1 MVAKKFLTA
10 TWRHLILMNWRV
22 DEDLLT
28 PNLPLGVELD
38 RWDGDCWA
46 SLVGFQFLHMSVKGV
61 PAFGYRDFPE
71 INLRFYVKRQV
82 NGETRRG
89 VVFIREITPHF
100 MVGWVARA
108 LYNEPYITMRMRQN
122 VDESGALY
130 QLQNDGQ
137 WQGLS
142 VRTVGPW
149 RDQVE
154 AELFITEHYWGYNT
168 QRNGDAMEYEVEH
181 PTWRARSVESQCL
194 DLDVEKLYGPQ
205 WAKALDSKPHSTI
218 FAEGSGVMVRSGNRI

>member
-1 MVAKKFLTA
+1 MSTPFLTA
-10 TWRHLILMNWRV
+10 TWRHLVLMNWRV
-22 DEDLLT
+22 DENLLVSH
-28 PNLPLGVELD
+28 LPSGVELD

-46 SLVGFQFLHMSVKGV
+46 SLVGFQFLHMSVKGM

-89 VVFIREITPHF
+89 VVFIREITPHH

-108 LYNEPYITMRMRQN
+108 LYNEPYITMPMRQS

-130 QLQNDGQ
+130 QLQIEGH
-137 WQGLS
+137 WQGLG
-142 VRTVGPW
+142 VRTAGAW
-149 RDQVE
+149 RDQDE

-168 QRNGDAMEYEVEH
+168 QRNGDTMEYQVEH
-181 PTWRARSVESQCL
+181 PTWRARSVEPDCL
-194 DLDVEKLYGPQ
+194 DLDIEKLYGEK
-205 WAKALDSKPHSTI
+205 WAQALDTKPDSMV
-218 FAEGSGVMVRSGNRI
+218 FAEGSGVTVQHGVRI

>member
-1 MVAKKFLTA
+1 MASPFLTA
-10 TWRHLILMNWRV
+10 TWRHLVLLNWRV
-22 DEDLLT
+22 NEDLLV
-28 PNLPLGVELD
+28 PHLPSGVELD

-89 VVFIREITPHF
+89 VVFIREITPHL

-108 LYNEPYITMRMRQN
+108 LYNEPYTTMPMRQS
-122 VDESGALY
+122 VDESHALY
-130 QLQNDGQ
+130 QLQIDGQ
-137 WQGLS
+137 WQGLG
-142 VRTVGPW
+142 VRHAGAW
-149 RDQVE
+149 RDQDE

-168 QRNGDAMEYEVEH
+168 QRNGDAMEYQVEH
-181 PTWRARSVESQCL
+181 PTWRARSIEPDCL
-194 DLDVEKLYGPQ
+194 DLDIERLYGEQ
-205 WAKALDSKPHSTI
+205 WAQALGTKPDSMV
-218 FAEGSGVMVRSGNRI
+218 FAEGSGVTVRSGVRI

>member
-1 MVAKKFLTA
+1 MASPFLTA
-10 TWRHLILMNWRV
+10 TWRHLVLLNWRV
-22 DEDLLT
+22 NEDLLV
-28 PNLPLGVELD
+28 PHLPSGVELD

-89 VVFIREITPHF
+89 VVFIREITPHL

-108 LYNEPYITMRMRQN
+108 LYNEPYTTMPMRQS
-122 VDESGALY
+122 VDESHARY
-130 QLQNDGQ
+130 QLQIDGQ
-137 WQGLS
+137 WQGLG
-142 VRTVGPW
+142 VRTARAW
-149 RDQVE
+149 RGQDE

-168 QRNGDAMEYEVEH
+168 QRNGDAMEYQVEH
-181 PTWRARSVESQCL
+181 PTWRARSIELDCL
-194 DLDVEKLYGPQ
+194 DLDIEKLYGEQ
-205 WAKALDSKPHSTI
+205 WAQALGAKPDSMV
-218 FAEGSGVMVRSGNRI
+218 FAEGSGVTVRSGVRI

>member
-1 MVAKKFLTA
+1 MASPFLTA
-10 TWRHLILMNWRV
+10 TWRHLVLLNWRV
-22 DEDLLT
+22 NEDLLV
-28 PNLPLGVELD
+28 PHLPSGVELD

-89 VVFIREITPHF
+89 VVFIREITPHL

-108 LYNEPYITMRMRQN
+108 LYNEPYTTMPMRQS
-122 VDESGALY
+122 VDESPARY
-130 QLQNDGQ
+130 QLQIDGQ
-137 WQGLS
+137 WQGVG
-142 VRTVGPW
+142 VRTAGAW
-149 RDQVE
+149 RDQDE

-168 QRNGDAMEYEVEH
+168 QRNGDAMEYQVEH
-181 PTWRARSVESQCL
+181 PTWRARSIEPDCL
-194 DLDVEKLYGPQ
+194 DLDIEKLYGEQ
-205 WAKALDSKPHSTI
+205 WAQALGTKPDSMV
-218 FAEGSGVMVRSGNRI
+218 FAEGSGVTVQSGVRI

>member
-1 MVAKKFLTA
+1 MACSFLTA
-10 TWRHLILMNWRV
+10 TWRHLVLLNWRV
-22 DEDLLT
+22 DEDLLV
-28 PNLPLGVELD
+28 PHLPSGVELD

-89 VVFIREITPHF
+89 VVFIREITPHL

-108 LYNEPYITMRMRQN
+108 LYNEPYTTMPMRQS
-122 VDESGALY
+122 VDESHARY
-130 QLQNDGQ
+130 QLQIDGQ
-137 WQGLS
+137 WQGLG
-142 VRTVGPW
+142 VRTAGAW
-149 RDQVE
+149 RDQDE

-168 QRNGDAMEYEVEH
+168 QRNGDAMEYQVEH
-181 PTWRARSVESQCL
+181 PTWRARSIEPDCL
-194 DLDVEKLYGPQ
+194 DLDIEKLYGEQ
-205 WAKALDSKPHSTI
+205 WAQALGTKPDSMV
-218 FAEGSGVMVRSGNRI
+218 FAEGSGVTVRSGVRI

>member
-1 MVAKKFLTA
+1 MASPFLTA
-10 TWRHLILMNWRV
+10 TWRHLVLLNWRV
-22 DEDLLT
+22 NEDLLV
-28 PNLPLGVELD
+28 PHLPSGVELD

-89 VVFIREITPHF
+89 VVFIREITPHL

-108 LYNEPYITMRMRQN
+108 LYNEPYITMPMRQS
-122 VDESGALY
+122 VDESHARY
-130 QLQNDGQ
+130 QLQIDGQ
-137 WQGLS
+137 WQGLG
-142 VRTVGPW
+142 VRTAGAW
-149 RDQVE
+149 RDQDE

-168 QRNGDAMEYEVEH
+168 QRNGDAMEYQVEH
-181 PTWRARSVESQCL
+181 PTWRARSIEPDFL
-194 DLDVEKLYGPQ
+194 DLDIEKLYGEK
-205 WAKALDSKPHSTI
+205 WAQALGTKPDSMVL
-218 FAEGSGVMVRSGNRI
+218 AEGSGVTVQAGIRI

>member
-1 MVAKKFLTA
+1 MSSPFLTA
-10 TWRHLILMNWRV
+10 TWRHLVLLNSRV
-22 DEDLLT
+22 DEDLLV
-28 PNLPLGVELD
+28 PHLPSGVELD

-89 VVFIREITPHF
+89 VVFIREITPHL

-108 LYNEPYITMRMRQN
+108 LYNEPYTTMPMRQS
-122 VDESGALY
+122 VDESHARY
-130 QLQNDGQ
+130 QLQIDGQ
-137 WQGLS
+137 WQGLG
-142 VRTVGPW
+142 VRAAGAW
-149 RDQVE
+149 RDQDE

-168 QRNGDAMEYEVEH
+168 QRNGDAMEYQVEH
-181 PTWRARSVESQCL
+181 PTWRARSIELDCL
-194 DLDVEKLYGPQ
+194 DLDIEKLYGAQ
-205 WAKALDSKPHSTI
+205 WAKALGAKPDSMV
-218 FAEGSGVMVRSGNRI
+218 FAEGSGVTVRSGVRI

>member
-1 MVAKKFLTA
+1 MASPFLTA
-10 TWRHLILMNWRV
+10 TWRHLVLLNWRV
-22 DEDLLT
+22 NENLLV
-28 PNLPLGVELD
+28 PHLPSGVELD

-89 VVFIREITPHF
+89 VVFIREITPHL

-108 LYNEPYITMRMRQN
+108 LYNEPYTTMPMRQS
-122 VDESGALY
+122 VDESHARY
-130 QLQNDGQ
+130 QLQIDGQ
-137 WQGLS
+137 WQGLG
-142 VRTVGPW
+142 VRTAGAW
-149 RDQVE
+149 RDQDE

-168 QRNGDAMEYEVEH
+168 QRNGDAMEYQVEH
-181 PTWRARSVESQCL
+181 PTWRARSIEPDCL
-194 DLDVEKLYGPQ
+194 DLDIEKLYGEQ
-205 WAKALDSKPHSTI
+205 WAQALGTKPDSMV
-218 FAEGSGVMVRSGNRI
+218 FAEGSGVTVRSGVRI

>member
-1 MVAKKFLTA
+1 MSSSFLTA
-10 TWRHLILMNWRV
+10 TWRHLVLLNWRV
-22 DEDLLT
+22 NEDLLV
-28 PNLPLGVELD
+28 PHLPSGVELD

-89 VVFIREITPHF
+89 VVFIREITPHL

-108 LYNEPYITMRMRQN
+108 LYNEPYTTMPMRQS
-122 VDESGALY
+122 VDESHARY
-130 QLQNDGQ
+130 QLQIDGQ
-137 WQGLS
+137 WQGLG
-142 VRTVGPW
+142 VRTAGAW
-149 RDQVE
+149 RDQDE

-168 QRNGDAMEYEVEH
+168 QRNGDAMEYQVEH
-181 PTWRARSVESQCL
+181 PTWRARSIEPDCL
-194 DLDVEKLYGPQ
+194 DLDIEKLYGAQ
-205 WAKALDSKPHSTI
+205 WAKALGVKPDSMV
-218 FAEGSGVMVRSGNRI
+218 FAEGSGVTVRSGVRI

>member
-1 MVAKKFLTA
+1 MASPFLTA
-10 TWRHLILMNWRV
+10 TWRHLVLLNWRV
-22 DEDLLT
+22 NEDLLV
-28 PNLPLGVELD
+28 PHLPSGVELD

-89 VVFIREITPHF
+89 VVFIREITPHL

-108 LYNEPYITMRMRQN
+108 LYNEPYTTMPMRQS
-122 VDESGALY
+122 VDESHARY
-130 QLQNDGQ
+130 QLQIDGQ
-137 WQGLS
+137 WQGLG
-142 VRTVGPW
+142 VRTAGAW
-149 RDQVE
+149 RDQDE

-168 QRNGDAMEYEVEH
+168 QRNGDAMEYQVEH
-181 PTWRARSVESQCL
+181 PTWRARSIEPDCL
-194 DLDVEKLYGPQ
+194 DLDIEKLYGEQ
-205 WAKALDSKPHSTI
+205 WAQALGAKPDSMV
-218 FAEGSGVMVRSGNRI
+218 FAEGSGVMVRSGVRI

>member
-1 MVAKKFLTA
+1 MASPFLTA
-10 TWRHLILMNWRV
+10 TWRHLVLLNWRV
-22 DEDLLT
+22 NEDLLV
-28 PNLPLGVELD
+28 PHLPSGVELD

-89 VVFIREITPHF
+89 VVFIREITPHL

-108 LYNEPYITMRMRQN
+108 LYNEPYTTMPMRQS
-122 VDESGALY
+122 VDESHARY
-130 QLQNDGQ
+130 QLQIDGQ
-137 WQGLS
+137 WQGLG
-142 VRTVGPW
+142 VRTAGAW
-149 RDQVE
+149 RDQDE

-168 QRNGDAMEYEVEH
+168 QRNGDAMEYQVEH
-181 PTWRARSVESQCL
+181 PTWRARSIEPDCL
-194 DLDVEKLYGPQ
+194 DLDIEKLYGEK
-205 WAKALDSKPHSTI
+205 WAQALGTKPDSMV
-218 FAEGSGVMVRSGNRI
+218 FAEGSGVTVQSGVRI

>member
-1 MVAKKFLTA
+1 MASPFLTA
-10 TWRHLILMNWRV
+10 TWRHLVLLNWRV
-22 DEDLLT
+22 NEDLLV
-28 PNLPLGVELD
+28 PHLPSGVELD

-89 VVFIREITPHF
+89 VVFIREITPHL

-108 LYNEPYITMRMRQN
+108 LYNEPYTTMPMRQS
-122 VDESGALY
+122 VDESHARY
-130 QLQNDGQ
+130 QLQIDGQ
-137 WQGLS
+137 WQGLG
-142 VRTVGPW
+142 VRTAGAW
-149 RDQVE
+149 RDQDE

-168 QRNGDAMEYEVEH
+168 QRNGDAMEYQVEH
-181 PTWRARSVESQCL
+181 PTWRARSIEPDCL
-194 DLDVEKLYGPQ
+194 DLDIEKLYGEQ
-205 WAKALDSKPHSTI
+205 WAQALGAKPDSMV
-218 FAEGSGVMVRSGNRI
+218 FAEGSGVTVRSGVRI

>member
-1 MVAKKFLTA
+1 MSTPFLTA
-10 TWRHLILMNWRV
+10 TWRHLVLMNWRV
-22 DEDLLT
+22 DENLLVSH
-28 PNLPLGVELD
+28 LPSGVELD

-46 SLVGFQFLHMSVKGV
+46 SLVGFQFLHMSVKGM

-89 VVFIREITPHF
+89 VVFIREITPHH

-108 LYNEPYITMRMRQN
+108 LYNEPYITMPMRQS

-130 QLQNDGQ
+130 QLQIEGH
-137 WQGLS
+137 WQGLG
-142 VRTVGPW
+142 VRTAGAW
-149 RDQVE
+149 RDQDE

-168 QRNGDAMEYEVEH
+168 QRNGDTMEYQVEH
-181 PTWRARSVESQCL
+181 PTWRARSVEPECL
-194 DLDVEKLYGPQ
+194 DLDIEKLYGEK
-205 WAKALDSKPHSTI
+205 WAQALDTKPDSMV
-218 FAEGSGVMVRSGNRI
+218 FAEGSGVTVQHGVRI

>member
-1 MVAKKFLTA
+1 MASKFLTA
-10 TWRHLILMNWRV
+10 TWRHLVLMNWRV
-22 DEDLLT
+22 DEDLLI
-28 PNLPLGVELD
+28 PHLPPGVELD

-89 VVFIREITPHF
+89 VVFIREITPHL

-108 LYNEPYITMRMRQN
+108 LYNEPYTTMPMRQS
-122 VDESGALY
+122 VDESHARY
-130 QLQNDGQ
+130 QLQIDGQ
-137 WQGLS
+137 WQGLG
-142 VRTVGPW
+142 VRTAGAW
-149 RDQVE
+149 RDQDE

-168 QRNGDAMEYEVEH
+168 QRNGDAMEYQVEH
-181 PTWRARSVESQCL
+181 PTWRARSIEPDCL
-194 DLDVEKLYGPQ
+194 DLDIEKLYGEQ
-205 WAKALDSKPHSTI
+205 WAQALGTKPDSMV
-218 FAEGSGVMVRSGNRI
+218 FAEGSGVTVRSGVRI

>member
-1 MVAKKFLTA
+1 M
-10 TWRHLILMNWRV
+10 
-22 DEDLLT
+22 
-28 PNLPLGVELD
+28 D

-89 VVFIREITPHF
+89 VVFIREITPHL

-108 LYNEPYITMRMRQN
+108 LYNEPYTTMPMRQS
-122 VDESGALY
+122 VDESHARY
-130 QLQNDGQ
+130 QLQIDGQ
-137 WQGLS
+137 WQGLG
-142 VRTVGPW
+142 VRTAGAW
-149 RDQVE
+149 RDQDE

-168 QRNGDAMEYEVEH
+168 QRNGDAMEYQVEH
-181 PTWRARSVESQCL
+181 PTWRARSIEPDCL
-194 DLDVEKLYGPQ
+194 DLDIERLYGEQ
-205 WAKALDSKPHSTI
+205 WAKALGAKPDSMV
-218 FAEGSGVMVRSGNRI
+218 FAEGSEVRVRSGVRI

>member
-1 MVAKKFLTA
+1 MASPFLTA
-10 TWRHLILMNWRV
+10 TWRHLVLLNWRV
-22 DEDLLT
+22 NEDLLV
-28 PNLPLGVELD
+28 PHLPSGVELD

-89 VVFIREITPHF
+89 VVFIREITPHL

-108 LYNEPYITMRMRQN
+108 LYNEPYTTMPMRQS
-122 VDESGALY
+122 VDESHARY
-130 QLQNDGQ
+130 QLQIDGQ
-137 WQGLS
+137 WQGLG
-142 VRTVGPW
+142 VRTARAW
-149 RDQVE
+149 RGQDE

-168 QRNGDAMEYEVEH
+168 QRNGDAMEYQVEH
-181 PTWRARSVESQCL
+181 PTWRARSIELDCL
-194 DLDVEKLYGPQ
+194 DLDIEKLYGEQ
-205 WAKALDSKPHSTI
+205 WAQALGAKPDSMV
-218 FAEGSGVMVRSGNRI
+218 FAEGSGVTVRAGVRI

>member
-1 MVAKKFLTA
+1 MASSFLTA
-10 TWRHLILMNWRV
+10 TWRHLVLLNWRV
-22 DEDLLT
+22 DEDLLV
-28 PNLPLGVELD
+28 PHLPSGVELD

-89 VVFIREITPHF
+89 VVFIREITPHL

-108 LYNEPYITMRMRQN
+108 LYNEPYITMPMRQS
-122 VDESGALY
+122 VDESHARY
-130 QLQNDGQ
+130 QLQIDGQ
-137 WQGLS
+137 WQGLG
-142 VRTVGPW
+142 VRTAGAW
-149 RDQVE
+149 RDQDE

-168 QRNGDAMEYEVEH
+168 QRNGDAMEYQVEH
-181 PTWRARSVESQCL
+181 PTWLARSIELDCL
-194 DLDVEKLYGPQ
+194 DLDIEKLYGEQ
-205 WAKALDSKPHSTI
+205 WAQALGTKPDSMV
-218 FAEGSGVMVRSGNRI
+218 FAEGSEVTVRSGVRI

>member
-1 MVAKKFLTA
+1 MASPFLTA
-10 TWRHLILMNWRV
+10 TWRHLVLLNWRV
-22 DEDLLT
+22 NEDLLV
-28 PNLPLGVELD
+28 PHLPSGVELD

-89 VVFIREITPHF
+89 VVFIREITPHL

-108 LYNEPYITMRMRQN
+108 LYNEPYTTMPMRQS
-122 VDESGALY
+122 VDESHARY
-130 QLQNDGQ
+130 QLQIDGQ
-137 WQGLS
+137 WQSLG
-142 VRTVGPW
+142 VRAAGAW
-149 RDQVE
+149 RDQDE

-168 QRNGDAMEYEVEH
+168 QRNGDAMEYQVEH
-181 PTWRARSVESQCL
+181 PTWRARSIELDCL
-194 DLDVEKLYGPQ
+194 DLDIEKLYGAQ
-205 WAKALDSKPHSTI
+205 WAKALGAKPDSMVL
-218 FAEGSGVMVRSGNRI
+218 AEGSGVTVRSGVRI

>member
-1 MVAKKFLTA
+1 VASPFLTA
-10 TWRHLILMNWRV
+10 TWRHLVLLNWRV
-22 DEDLLT
+22 NEDLLV
-28 PNLPLGVELD
+28 PHLPSGVELD

-89 VVFIREITPHF
+89 VVFIREITPHL

-108 LYNEPYITMRMRQN
+108 LYNEPYTTMPMRQS
-122 VDESGALY
+122 VEESHARY
-130 QLQNDGQ
+130 QLQIDGQ
-137 WQGLS
+137 WQGLG
-142 VRTVGPW
+142 VRTAGAW
-149 RDQVE
+149 RGQDE

-168 QRNGDAMEYEVEH
+168 QRNGDAMEYQVEH
-181 PTWRARSVESQCL
+181 PTWRARSIGLDCL
-194 DLDVEKLYGPQ
+194 DLDIEKLYGAQ
-205 WAKALDSKPHSTI
+205 WAKALGAKPDSMV
-218 FAEGSGVMVRSGNRI
+218 FAEGSGVTVRSGVRI

>member
-1 MVAKKFLTA
+1 MASPFLTA
-10 TWRHLILMNWRV
+10 TWRHLVLLNWRV
-22 DEDLLT
+22 NENLLV
-28 PNLPLGVELD
+28 PHLPPGVELD

-89 VVFIREITPHF
+89 VVFIREITPHL

-108 LYNEPYITMRMRQN
+108 LYNEPYTTMPMRQS
-122 VDESGALY
+122 VDESHARY
-130 QLQNDGQ
+130 QLQIDGQ
-137 WQGLS
+137 WQGLG
-142 VRTVGPW
+142 VRTAGAW
-149 RDQVE
+149 RDQDE

-168 QRNGDAMEYEVEH
+168 QRNGDAMEYQVEH
-181 PTWRARSVESQCL
+181 PTWRARSIEPDCL
-194 DLDVEKLYGPQ
+194 DLDIEKLYGEQ
-205 WAKALDSKPHSTI
+205 WAQALGTKPDSMV
-218 FAEGSGVMVRSGNRI
+218 FAEGSGVTVRSGVRI

>member
-1 MVAKKFLTA
+1 MASPFLTA
-10 TWRHLILMNWRV
+10 TWRHLVLLNWRV
-22 DEDLLT
+22 NEDLLV
-28 PNLPLGVELD
+28 PHLPSGVELD

-89 VVFIREITPHF
+89 VVFIREITPHL

-108 LYNEPYITMRMRQN
+108 LYNEPYTTMPMRQS
-122 VDESGALY
+122 VDESHALY
-130 QLQNDGQ
+130 QLQIDGQ
-137 WQGLS
+137 WQGLG
-142 VRTVGPW
+142 VRPAGAW
-149 RDQVE
+149 RDQDE

-168 QRNGDAMEYEVEH
+168 QRNGDAMEYQVEH
-181 PTWRARSVESQCL
+181 PTWRARSIEPDCL
-194 DLDVEKLYGPQ
+194 DLDIERLYGEQ
-205 WAKALDSKPHSTI
+205 WAKALGAKPDSMV
-218 FAEGSGVMVRSGNRI
+218 FAEGSEVTVRSGVRI

>member
-1 MVAKKFLTA
+1 MASPFLTA
-10 TWRHLILMNWRV
+10 TWRHLVLLNWRV
-22 DEDLLT
+22 NEDLLV
-28 PNLPLGVELD
+28 PHLPSGVELD

-89 VVFIREITPHF
+89 VVFIREITPHL

-108 LYNEPYITMRMRQN
+108 LYNEPYTTMPMRQS
-122 VDESGALY
+122 VDESHARY
-130 QLQNDGQ
+130 QLQIDGQ
-137 WQGLS
+137 WQGLG
-142 VRTVGPW
+142 VRTVGTW
-149 RDQVE
+149 RGQDE

-168 QRNGDAMEYEVEH
+168 QRNGDAMEYQVEH
-181 PTWRARSVESQCL
+181 PTWRARSIEPDCL
-194 DLDVEKLYGPQ
+194 DLDIEKLYGEQ
-205 WAKALDSKPHSTI
+205 WAQALGTKPDSMV
-218 FAEGSGVMVRSGNRI
+218 FAEGSGVTVRSGVRI

>member
-1 MVAKKFLTA
+1 MASPFLTA
-10 TWRHLILMNWRV
+10 TWRHLVLLNWRV
-22 DEDLLT
+22 NEDLLV
-28 PNLPLGVELD
+28 PHLPSGVELD

-89 VVFIREITPHF
+89 VVFIREVTPHL

-108 LYNEPYITMRMRQN
+108 LYNEPYITMPMRQS
-122 VDESGALY
+122 VDESHARY
-130 QLQNDGQ
+130 QLQIDGQ
-137 WQGLS
+137 WQGLG
-142 VRTVGPW
+142 VRTAGAW
-149 RDQVE
+149 RDQDE

-168 QRNGDAMEYEVEH
+168 QRNGDTMEYQVEH
-181 PTWRARSVESQCL
+181 PTWRARSIGPDCL
-194 DLDVEKLYGPQ
+194 DLDIEKLYGER
-205 WAKALDSKPHSTI
+205 WAQALGTNPDSMV
-218 FAEGSGVMVRSGNRI
+218 FAEGSGVTVQAGVRI

>member
-1 MVAKKFLTA
+1 MASPFLTA
-10 TWRHLILMNWRV
+10 TWRHLVLLNWRV
-22 DEDLLT
+22 NEDLLV
-28 PNLPLGVELD
+28 PHLPSGVELD

-89 VVFIREITPHF
+89 VVFIREITPHL

-108 LYNEPYITMRMRQN
+108 LYNEPYTTMPMRQS
-122 VDESGALY
+122 VDESHARY
-130 QLQNDGQ
+130 QLQIDGQ
-137 WQGLS
+137 WQGLG
-142 VRTVGPW
+142 VRAAGDW
-149 RDQVE
+149 RDQDE

-168 QRNGDAMEYEVEH
+168 QRNGDAMEYQVEH
-181 PTWRARSVESQCL
+181 PTWRARSIEPDCL
-194 DLDVEKLYGPQ
+194 DLDIEKLYGEQ
-205 WAKALDSKPHSTI
+205 WAQALGTKPDSMV
-218 FAEGSGVMVRSGNRI
+218 FAEGSGVTVRSGVRI

>member
-1 MVAKKFLTA
+1 MASPFLTA
-10 TWRHLILMNWRV
+10 TWRHLVLLNWRV
-22 DEDLLT
+22 NEDLLV
-28 PNLPLGVELD
+28 PYLPSGVELD

-89 VVFIREITPHF
+89 VVFIREVTPHL

-108 LYNEPYITMRMRQN
+108 LYNEPYITMPMRQS
-122 VDESGALY
+122 VDESHARY
-130 QLQNDGQ
+130 QLQIDGQ
-137 WQGLS
+137 WQGLG
-142 VRTVGPW
+142 VRTAGAW
-149 RDQVE
+149 RDQDE

-168 QRNGDAMEYEVEH
+168 QRNGDAMEYQVEH
-181 PTWRARSVESQCL
+181 PTWRARSIEPDCL
-194 DLDVEKLYGPQ
+194 DLDIEKLYGEK
-205 WAKALDSKPHSTI
+205 WAQALGTKPDSMVL
-218 FAEGSGVMVRSGNRI
+218 AEGSGVTVQAGIRI

>member
-1 MVAKKFLTA
+1 VASPFLTA
-10 TWRHLILMNWRV
+10 TWRHLVLLNWRV
-22 DEDLLT
+22 NEDLLV
-28 PNLPLGVELD
+28 PHLPSGVELD

-89 VVFIREITPHF
+89 VVFIREITPHL

-108 LYNEPYITMRMRQN
+108 LYNEPYTTMPMRQS
-122 VDESGALY
+122 VDESHARY
-130 QLQNDGQ
+130 QLQIDGQ
-137 WQGLS
+137 WQGLG
-142 VRTVGPW
+142 VRTAGAW
-149 RDQVE
+149 RDQDE

-168 QRNGDAMEYEVEH
+168 QRNGDAMEYQVEH
-181 PTWRARSVESQCL
+181 PTWRARSIEPDCL
-194 DLDVEKLYGPQ
+194 DLDIEKLYGEQ
-205 WAKALDSKPHSTI
+205 WAQALGTKPDSMV
-218 FAEGSGVMVRSGNRI
+218 FAEGSGVTVRSGVRI